1 MPRPRT
7 RSLFSLAAALAAL
20 LSACKSRQPDSET
33 ASATVTDT
41 VAGTWERHTGAVPIT
56 SGSEEARR
64 LYLEGRALSEQLR
77 AHDGRVLYEQ
87 AARTDPSFAL
97 AHYQLAVNAAT
108 AKDFFAHL
116 KEALALEG
124 KISEGERLMIRAAE
138 AGGNAN
144 PARALELQQELVAK
158 YPGDERAHFLL
169 GGGYFGQQEYE
180 KAIEQYR
187 TATELN
193 PGFSPAYNLLGYA
206 YRQVHRYDDAEAA
219 FRKYIELIP
228 GDPNPYDSY
237 AELLMKMGRFE
248 ESLSQYR
255 KALEVNRHFT
265 PSRVGIANNLMLQ
278 GRHDAAAAEM
288 DALYGAA
295 RDAADRRTAL
305 FVKGVI
311 LVDAGRTEAAIR
323 EIEREYA
330 LDARLADSAN
340 MSGDAL
346 LIGNI
351 LLDAGR
357 TAEAATRF
365 QQARGLIERSSLS
378 DDVKQDARL
387 GDHLNRGS
395 VALASGD
402 LATARSE
409 AAAYEE
415 GARSRQNQVRLQQAH
430 GLEGAIALKE
440 KQYDAAIEHLAQAN
454 QQDPQVLYMTALAWQ
469 GKGDGTK
476 AKDFAGR
483 AAHANI
489 LPLITYAFVRAKAA
503 KLAG

>member
-1 MPRPRT
+1 MPRPWS
-7 RSLFSLAAALAAL
+7 RSLFSLVAALAAL
-20 LSACKSRQPDSET
+20 PSACKSRQPDRET

-41 VAGTWERHTGAVPIT
+41 VAGTWEKHTGAVPVT
-56 SGSEEARR
+56 SASEEARR

-77 AHDGRVLYEQ
+77 LHDGRALYEQ
-87 AARTDPSFAL
+87 AAKADPSFAL

-116 KEALALEG
+116 KEAVALAD
-124 KISEGERLMIRAAE
+124 KVSEGERLMIQAAE
-138 AGGNAN
+138 AGGNAT
-144 PARALELQQELVAK
+144 PARALALQQELVAK

-169 GGGYFGQQEYE
+169 GGAYFGRQEYD
-180 KAIEQYR
+180 KAIEEYR

-206 YRQVHRYDDAEAA
+206 YRQIERYDDAEAA

-237 AELLMKMGRFE
+237 AELLMKMGRFD
-248 ESLSQYR
+248 ESLAQYR

-288 DALYGAA
+288 DALHGAA
-295 RDAADRRTAL
+295 RDDADRRTAL

-311 LVDAGRTEAAIR
+311 LVDAGRTDAAIR

-346 LIGNI
+346 MLCNMLIQRRPYGRGGHAI
-351 LLDAGR
+351 PAGIGPDRAVEPVGRREAGR
-357 TAEAATRF
+357 SVGRPLEPWQRRARLRRSHDRQVRVGGVCRRGPVAPEPVPAPAGPP
-365 QQARGLIERSSLS
+365 ARGRHR
-378 DDVKQDARL
+378 V
-387 GDHLNRGS
+387 
-395 VALASGD
+395 
-402 LATARSE
+402 
-409 AAAYEE
+409 E
-415 GARSRQNQVRLQQAH
+415 GAPV
-430 GLEGAIALKE
+430 
-440 KQYDAAIEHLAQAN
+440 
-454 QQDPQVLYMTALAWQ
+454 
-469 GKGDGTK
+469 
-476 AKDFAGR
+476 
-483 AAHANI
+483 
-489 LPLITYAFVRAKAA
+489 
-503 KLAG
+503 

>member
-1 MPRPRT
+1 
-7 RSLFSLAAALAAL
+7 
-20 LSACKSRQPDSET
+20 
-33 ASATVTDT
+33 
-41 VAGTWERHTGAVPIT
+41 
-56 SGSEEARR
+56 
-64 LYLEGRALSEQLR
+64 
-77 AHDGRVLYEQ
+77 VLYER
-87 AARTDPSFAL
+87 ASKADPSFAL
-97 AHYQLAVNAAT
+97 VHYQLAVNAAT
-108 AKDFFAHL
+108 ARDFFAHL
-116 KEALALEG
+116 KEAVALEDRA
-124 KISEGERLMIRAAE
+124 SEGERLMIRAAE

-169 GGGYFGQQEYE
+169 GGAYFGRQEYD

-193 PGFSPAYNLLGYA
+193 PAFSPAYNLLGYA
-206 YRQVHRYDDAEAA
+206 YRQVERYDDAEAA

-237 AELLMKMGRFE
+237 AELLMKMGRFD
-248 ESLSQYR
+248 ESRAQYR
-255 KALEVNRHFT
+255 KALEVDRHFT

-295 RDAADRRTAL
+295 RDDADRRTAL

-311 LVDAGRTEAAIR
+311 LVDAGRTDAAIR

-357 TAEAATRF
+357 TAEAANRF
-365 QQARGLIERSSLS
+365 RHALDLIERSSLS

-387 GDHLNRGS
+387 GDRLNRGS

-402 LATARSE
+402 LATAKSE
-409 AAAYEE
+409 AAAYAE
-415 GARSRQNQVRLQQAH
+415 GARSRQNKLRLQQAH
-430 GLEGAIALKE
+430 QLEGAIALKE
-440 KQYDAAIEHLAQAN
+440 RQYDAAIGHLAQAN
-454 QQDPQVLYMTALAWQ
+454 QQDPQVLYLTALAWQ
-469 GKGDGTK
+469 GKGDSVK
-476 AKDFAGR
+476 AKELAGR
-483 AAHANI
+483 AAHANV
-489 LPLITYAFVRAKAA
+489 LPLVSYAFVRAKAA